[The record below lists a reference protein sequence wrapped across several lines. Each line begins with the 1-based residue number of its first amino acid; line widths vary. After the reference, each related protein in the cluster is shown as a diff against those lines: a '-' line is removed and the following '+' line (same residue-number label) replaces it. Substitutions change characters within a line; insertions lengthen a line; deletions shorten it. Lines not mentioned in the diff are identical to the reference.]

1 MSGNT
6 PLTDITQVDT
16 INTFD
21 DWRVLTNQT
30 IARVNNAVSSNSD
43 GTLGYAELVS
53 RIVVRDN
60 DASFVANDIRGNTL
74 SSNTSHIFIAK

>member
-43 GTLGYAELVS
+43 
-53 RIVVRDN
+53 
-60 DASFVANDIRGNTL
+60 
-74 SSNTSHIFIAK
+74 